1 MRMPL
6 DKGERM
12 EIDAKLKLLK
22 YRLGKMK
29 SIAVA
34 FSGGVDS
41 TFLLKVAHDVLGDGV
56 VAITA
61 RSQSFP
67 DREFNEAKEF
77 SGKIGVKHVVIDSEE
92 LDIEGFSDN
101 PVNRCYLC
109 KRELFS
115 KMVDY
120 AKANGIRFVADGSN
134 VDDTGDYRPGME
146 AIREFRIV
154 CPLREAGLD
163 KKEIRRLSKEMGLPT
178 WDKPAFACLVSRI
191 PYGQK
196 ITKEKLQAIDE
207 MERFLLDLGFR
218 QVRVRSHGD
227 LARIEVGAGE
237 RNKFFNTELMDRIYE
252 KLKEFGYAYV
262 TMDLK
267 GYRSGSMNEI
277 LRGC

>member
-1 MRMPL
+1 M
-6 DKGERM
+6 KT
-12 EIDAKLKLLK
+12 DAKLKLLQ

-29 SIAVA
+29 SLAVA

-61 RSQSFP
+61 RSHSFP
-67 DREFNEAKEF
+67 EREFREAKEF
-77 SGKIGVKHVVIDSEE
+77 AEKIGVKHVVIHSEE
-92 LDIEGFSDN
+92 LEIEGFSDN

-120 AKANGIRFVADGSN
+120 AEANGIRYVADGSN
-134 VDDTGDYRPGME
+134 ADDAGDYRPGME
-146 AIREFRIV
+146 AIREFQIV
-154 CPLREAGLD
+154 CPLREAGLG
-163 KKEIRRLSKEMGLPT
+163 KKDIRRLSREMGLPT

-207 MERFLLDLGFR
+207 MECFLLDLGFR

-227 LARIEVGAGE
+227 LARIEVGADE
-237 RNKFFNTELMDRIYE
+237 RAKFFNTELMDRVYQ
-252 KLKEFGYAYV
+252 KLKEFGYTYV

-277 LRGC
+277 LRGS